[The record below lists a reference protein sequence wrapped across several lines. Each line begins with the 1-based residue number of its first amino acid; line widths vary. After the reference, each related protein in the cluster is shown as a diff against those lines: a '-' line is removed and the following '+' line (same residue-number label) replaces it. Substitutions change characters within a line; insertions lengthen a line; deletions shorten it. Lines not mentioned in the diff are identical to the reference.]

1 MVVILGGIAGGLGL
15 LFMGMKI
22 LTEHLKLL
30 TNRRLRLSAARWT
43 DNRWAGFAWGSLA
56 GAVTQTMPAL
66 TFLMVAMLRSG
77 LLSVRRALPILLG
90 GNVGVTLLLLVVVVD
105 VKIAALY
112 VLGVS
117 QVIALMTAESGKAR
131 YRAVAEALFG
141 MGMMVLG
148 FIMLKE
154 SVAPL
159 ADYAWFRQTVEWA
172 GGSLLLCLAGG
183 ALLSVAVQSSAVA
196 MVFALSLATTGVLGV
211 EQCLMLCYGGCLGSS
226 ISVYL
231 LTMNLTGRAR
241 QVAMYQVAYN
251 GVANLIF
258 VPMLYAELHLGLP
271 LVRTAIL
278 SSELPLAQSL
288 ALACILVEVT
298 TSLVQLALLGPA
310 ARLVERWWPTT
321 EAETLSRPR
330 FLHDRALDDPDA
342 ALRLV
347 DLEQRRL
354 LDILACCLDSVRQG
368 AGLGPLREAAKDV
381 LVRITEFL
389 DDLGASHPDHGVVD
403 LQNSMLTR
411 QRLLIWLEERILE
424 FCDVVHAMP
433 RRPGLEH
440 WRTGLI
446 EGVDAALVV
455 VKDMVMAGWDHGLSA
470 EELLGDRRELMR
482 EARSRYLGAESSLS
496 GDERTSVVRI
506 TSIAEHV
513 FLLLTRLA
521 CEYELFVRSR
531 PRESVYR
538 NSETS
543 TTAALIG
550 DTGD

>member
-521 CEYELFVRSR
+521 CEYELFACSR

-543 TTAALIG
+543 TNAALIG
-550 DTGD
+550 ATGD